1 MLWRKRGGCGESC
14 GGFALWCQGQQGF
27 SACKDGIALRADQRS
42 MYGGLLFIGIIFGL
56 IFFMCLIII
65 MYYKQVSEGFEDRG
79 SFEIMQK
86 VGMSD
91 KEIRGTVHR
100 QILMVFELPLAG
112 ALLHTLAGMFMVK
125 GLMAAISLFNV
136 GLLIRCTASVMALFV
151 AVYGISYLV
160 TAKTYYKI
168 VRQSE

>member
-1 MLWRKRGGCGESC
+1 
-14 GGFALWCQGQQGF
+14 
-27 SACKDGIALRADQRS
+27 
-42 MYGGLLFIGIIFGL
+42 
-56 IFFMCLIII
+56 
-65 MYYKQVSEGFEDRG
+65 
-79 SFEIMQK
+79 
-86 VGMSD
+86 MSD